1 MKEFLFKKGI
11 VLFLLG
17 LYIIS
22 GYIPNFGAVDRVS
35 NQWFFLN
42 ALNIISFLYVIY
54 NNSNFIFKYKKILVN
69 PITII
74 FFTFI
79 IWGLFSYFYA
89 INPNEVI
96 IKFSRWFNVFC
107 GLLLVSILLKA
118 FKNPFKTL
126 AYLMSLGLLVEIS
139 TSLFQYFNL
148 LETTFYDFGKAFYI
162 KGLTANKNITSA
174 SMVVKLPF
182 LIYLIWNSSKPILKY
197 TYSGILFFAFYNVI
211 LLSSRATYISITIMI
226 ILITLYFIISGIKH
240 KTLIKNINQY
250 LSYPILAFSCSIL
263 FSIIGLGSDNSAS
276 ITNRIST
283 VNTNDTSTNQRIRYY
298 GHALNQIEHN
308 PIIGAGMGSWKVKS
322 IKYDHLNM
330 EGYTVPY
337 HAHNDFLEIAAEL
350 GLIGFLL
357 YFSIFIII
365 GFYFL
370 KRIIYYKIENKGV
383 VISIILGLSLIGYL
397 IDANLNFP
405 HARVINQIN
414 LIFIIAGFLNF
425 KHETI

>member
-1 MKEFLFKKGI
+1 
-11 VLFLLG
+11 
-17 LYIIS
+17 
-22 GYIPNFGAVDRVS
+22 
-35 NQWFFLN
+35 
-42 ALNIISFLYVIY
+42 
-54 NNSNFIFKYKKILVN
+54 
-69 PITII
+69 
-74 FFTFI
+74 
-79 IWGLFSYFYA
+79 
-89 INPNEVI
+89 
-96 IKFSRWFNVFC
+96 
-107 GLLLVSILLKA
+107 
-118 FKNPFKTL
+118 
-126 AYLMSLGLLVEIS
+126 
-139 TSLFQYFNL
+139 
-148 LETTFYDFGKAFYI
+148 
-162 KGLTANKNITSA
+162 
-174 SMVVKLPF
+174 
-182 LIYLIWNSSKPILKY
+182 
-197 TYSGILFFAFYNVI
+197 
-211 LLSSRATYISITIMI
+211 MI